1 MRSST
6 TPVSS
11 SGAIPSAPENQ
22 QGWRSGWRR
31 PRLQLDELTGEDL
44 LARDVDGQDRPAE
57 PEPEAG
63 DKVTHNCA
71 DNLEVRRRPTGE
83 DMNDHR
89 RQGSA

>member
-11 SGAIPSAPENQ
+11 SGAIPSARSTSKGGVPD
-22 QGWRSGWRR
+22 WRH

-57 PEPEAG
+57 LEAG
-63 DKVTHNCA
+63 DEVIHHCA